1 MSVTSQRS
9 KSEDEPQ
16 THAEEARR
24 VWVVIKLGILGLY
37 RSNIPRMAAA
47 LAYRTL
53 FSIIPV
59 MVIGLL
65 IFQSFVS
72 DDQIDSG
79 VRRVLDFAG
88 ITQISVVDESVVE
101 SVPDGASGEIEGAEI
116 AEDPFAISNG
126 SGELEAV
133 ITDLIQR
140 VNHSIEHVP
149 AGWIAVMSAIV
160 LIYAALSMLI
170 EMERSFNQVCG
181 APHGRPWL
189 KRLILYWT
197 ILTLG
202 TLMLA
207 ATFFVGDSFAKWII
221 GRAGEDSW
229 FGAVLAGYGVSVLI
243 STALLVVAFMTIP
256 NVRVRFRPA
265 LTGAFLAAVLWE
277 LGKWGF
283 TGYVRS
289 STGYTKFY
297 GSLALLPLFLLWVYL
312 TWVIVLLGMQAAHAM
327 QHFSKLVE
335 AGIRGMRGE
344 QTQVALIDP
353 LIGLAAA
360 RVLCERFDNGKKTT
374 PSSLSEA
381 LGVDAA
387 VARNL
392 LGALEDAGVAQ
403 EVTKGEDTVG
413 WAPVMPAEK
422 MPMRAVL
429 EAVYRLDGF
438 RAGEGAERVPEG
450 LRCAAMQAVDSQC
463 VSDMAG
469 ALGKAES

>member
-1 MSVTSQRS
+1 M
-9 KSEDEPQ
+9 
-16 THAEEARR
+16 
-24 VWVVIKLGILGLY
+24 WVVTKLGVLGLY
-37 RSNIPRMAAA
+37 RSQIPRMAAA

-72 DDQIDSG
+72 DDQIDAG

-88 ITQISVVDESVVE
+88 ITQISVVEQSSIE
-101 SVPDGASGEIEGAEI
+101 EVPDGADGGVGGS
-116 AEDPFAISNG
+116 EDPFAITDG

-140 VNHSIEHVP
+140 VNNSIEHVP

-181 APHGRPWL
+181 APQGRPWL

-221 GRAGEDSW
+221 ARAGADSW

-243 STALLVVAFMTIP
+243 STALLVVAYTTIP
-256 NVRVRFRPA
+256 NVRVRFRSA

-327 QHFSKLVE
+327 QHFTKLVE
-335 AGIRGMRGE
+335 AGIRGQRGE
-344 QTQVALIDP
+344 HTEVSLIDP

-360 RVLCERFDNGKKTT
+360 RVLCERFEDGKRTT
-374 PSSLSEA
+374 PSSLAES
-381 LGVDAA
+381 LGIDAS

-392 LGALEDAGVAQ
+392 LHALEDAGIAQ
-403 EVTKGEDTVG
+403 EVARGEETVG
-413 WAPVMPAEK
+413 WAPAMPAAK
-422 MPMRAVL
+422 MVL
-429 EAVYRLDGF
+429 GDVLRAVYRLDGF
-438 RAGEGAERVPEG
+438 RGGDGVGRVPERVRSAV
-450 LRCAAMQAVDSQC
+450 LQAVDNQTVKDLAASERAAK
-463 VSDMAG
+463 S
-469 ALGKAES
+469 